1 MQKRTILLVMASL
14 LVLASFAGI
23 AGAQSSPDFDL
34 SWYVLGGGGSR
45 AASGSYAMNGTTGQG
60 IVSSSASTSFQMQ
73 HGYWGRAYV
82 PLILEHSTYLPLVFR
97 DHP

>member
-1 MQKRTILLVMASL
+1 MQKRTIPLAMASL
-14 LVLASFAGI
+14 LVLASVAGI
-23 AGAQSSPDFDL
+23 VGAQSSGDFDL

-45 AASGSYAMNGTTGQG
+45 AASGSYAMNGTAGQG
-60 IVSSSASTSFQMQ
+60 IVFSSASASFQVQ

-82 PLILEHSTYLPLVFR
+82 PILYEHWVYLPVVFR

>member
-14 LVLASFAGI
+14 LVLASVAGI
-23 AGAQSSPDFDL
+23 VGAQSSPDFDL

-45 AASGSYAMNGTTGQG
+45 AASGSFAMNSTAGQG
-60 IVSSSASTSFQMQ
+60 IVFSSASTGFQMQ

-82 PLILEHSTYLPLVFR
+82 SALLEHSIYLPVVFR